1 MKATKAKEI
10 IRDWH
15 LIDVE
20 GKILGR
26 ISTEIAGLLMGKGKP
41 YFIRNLDCGDFVVI
55 INSKKVKVTG
65 NKETKKVYRRHS
77 GYPGGFKQESLG
89 DLRAR
94 KSADIIT
101 HAVTGMLPQNK
112 LRDQMLN
119 RLKVFEGNEHE
130 YEDKF
135 KSPSN
140 SAGRQNSKVKSAIQ
154 N

>member
-10 IRDWH
+10 KRDWH
-15 LIDVE
+15 LIDIN

-26 ISTEIAGLLMGKGKP
+26 ISTEIAALLMGKNKP
-41 YFIRNLDCGDFVVI
+41 YFVRNLDCGDFVVV

-65 NKETKKVYRRHS
+65 NKETKKVYKRHS

-112 LRDQMLN
+112 LRDRMLN
-119 RLKVFEGNEHE
+119 RLKVFEEAEHS
-130 YEDKF
+130 YVDKF
-135 KSPSN
+135 KN
-140 SAGRQNSKVKSAIQ
+140 QNSKVKIEI
-154 N
+154 